1 MSALIDP
8 RNIHTIRHDLYK
20 VGLFILAI
28 WIVFVLDRFLALEA
42 LGLKPRDL
50 RGVPGIIAMPFL
62 HVDLKHLLGNSV
74 PLAVTLMLLAGS
86 RANSSAIVILI
97 VILSG
102 AGLWLFG
109 RNANHI
115 GASGLVFGLITFHIF
130 AGIFE
135 RRLQSIFIAIV
146 VGLLYA
152 STIIRGVLPFQEG
165 VSWDGHLFGGIA
177 GILVALASA
186 RLLNEERVH
195 ASKKNVST

>member
-28 WIVFVLDRFLALEA
+28 WIVFALDRFLALEA

-102 AGLWLFG
+102 VGLWLFG

-130 AGIFE
+130 AGVFE

-186 RLLNEERVH
+186 RLLNEDRVH
-195 ASKKNVST
+195 ATEKRVST

>member
-1 MSALIDP
+1 
-8 RNIHTIRHDLYK
+8 
-20 VGLFILAI
+20 
-28 WIVFVLDRFLALEA
+28 
-42 LGLKPRDL
+42 
-50 RGVPGIIAMPFL
+50 MPFL

-115 GASGLVFGLITFHIF
+115 GASGLAFGLVTFHIF
-130 AGIFE
+130 AGVFE
-135 RRLQSIFIAIV
+135 RRLRSIFIAIID
-146 VGLLYA
+146 GLLYA

-195 ASKKNVST
+195 ATKKRIPT

>member
-1 MSALIDP
+1 
-8 RNIHTIRHDLYK
+8 
-20 VGLFILAI
+20 
-28 WIVFVLDRFLALEA
+28 
-42 LGLKPRDL
+42 
-50 RGVPGIIAMPFL
+50 MPFL

-102 AGLWLFG
+102 IGLWLFG

-130 AGIFE
+130 AGVFE
-135 RRLQSIFIAIV
+135 RRLRSIFIAII
-146 VGLLYA
+146 VGLLYS

-186 RLLNEERVH
+186 RLLKEERVQ
-195 ASKKNVST
+195 AAEKRVST

>member
-28 WIVFVLDRFLALEA
+28 WIVFALDRFLALEA

-135 RRLQSIFIAIV
+135 RRLRSIFIAII

-186 RLLNEERVH
+186 RLLNEKRVQ
-195 ASKKNVST
+195 ATKKRVPT

>member
-135 RRLQSIFIAIV
+135 RVCSQSLLRLSSACFTHQPSSAAYCLFRKVSRGTVTCLEASP
-146 VGLLYA
+146 GFLLP
-152 STIIRGVLPFQEG
+152 SPL
-165 VSWDGHLFGGIA
+165 
-177 GILVALASA
+177 LVC
-186 RLLNEERVH
+186 
-195 ASKKNVST
+195 